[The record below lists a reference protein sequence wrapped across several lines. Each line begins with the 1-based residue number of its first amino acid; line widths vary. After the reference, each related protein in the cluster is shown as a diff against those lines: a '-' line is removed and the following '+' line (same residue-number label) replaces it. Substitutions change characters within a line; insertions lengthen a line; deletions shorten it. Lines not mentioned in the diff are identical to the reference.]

1 MNELLAQYWALIL
14 VALIIG
20 IVVAWF
26 VFAANRKT
34 RVVSAAKDG
43 DGEEPARRN
52 QALIDAPPAA
62 QAVEIPPAAPEGLAG
77 AGEAVAAAV
86 LAAEHQHAG
95 SASVQAPEKAA
106 DDLTRLKGVGPKL
119 NTLLCSLGVNSFDQ
133 IANWTEA
140 DIDRIDA
147 QLGNFEGRIRRDNW
161 VEQARFL
168 AKGDT
173 EGFENQF
180 GKL

>member
-1 MNELLAQYWALIL
+1 MNELLAQYWVLIL

-34 RVVSAAKDG
+34 RVVIASTEKES
-43 DGEEPARRN
+43 EEPARRN

-62 QAVEIPPAAPEGLAG
+62 QAVEIPPATPEGLAG

-86 LAAEHQHAG
+86 LAAEHQHAD
-95 SASVQAPEKAA
+95 SASAQATDKAA

-133 IANWTEA
+133 IANWTDA

-147 QLGNFEGRIRRDNW
+147 QLGSFQGRIRRDNW

-173 EGFENQF
+173 AGFQSRF
-180 GKL
+180 GAL

>member
-1 MNELLAQYWALIL
+1 MNELLAQYWVLIL

-34 RVVSAAKDG
+34 RVVSASAEKES
-43 DGEEPARRN
+43 EEPARRN
-52 QALIDAPPAA
+52 QTLIDAPPAA
-62 QAVEIPPAAPEGLAG
+62 QAVEISPATPAGLAG
-77 AGEAVAAAV
+77 AGKAAAV
-86 LAAEHQHAG
+86 AVVPEDEHAG
-95 SASVQAPEKAA
+95 QASEQAPDRIA

-133 IANWTEA
+133 IANWTDA

-147 QLGNFEGRIRRDNW
+147 QLGNFQGRIRRDNW

-173 EGFENQF
+173 AGFESQF